1 MNLAK
6 TSNPVPSKRARTKIV
21 ATVGPASVDKLQE
34 LLLAGVDVFRVNMAH
49 GTREQHQT
57 IVDSIRSLS
66 KSLDIPVGILIDL
79 AGPKIRLGELFTDP
93 IDCVVGTHYTFTT
106 ADEATCATE
115 LTTNYAPL
123 IEELSID
130 DSVML
135 ADGTVEMKV
144 IEESETTVTCRVV
157 EGGILRSRQ
166 GVNLPGVNLSVP
178 ALTVQDRDNAVWAT
192 SVDADFISLS
202 FVRAPL
208 ELLELKALLEEQGSQ
223 AMVIAKVEKREAMQ
237 RLDEIVLASDAVM
250 VARGDL
256 GVEIDVAE
264 TPIAQKRIIQ
274 KCHDYSRPVIV
285 ATQMLD
291 SMQHSTRPTRAE
303 VTDVANAIL
312 DGADACMLSG
322 ETAIGTYPVETV
334 RMMNRIMLNTE
345 ATLHDRKP
353 ITKALLEE
361 GVQPV
366 TSAIVYGAAR
376 VAEQL
381 GAKLVVVATRTGN
394 TARIKA
400 NQKDFIPTV
409 GVSRDEKTLRQ
420 LCLYWGIIPLGG
432 MPIGDGQELRNAV
445 EQWGKQQGLLIRGDS
460 IVFVTSS
467 TFGPLGHDMV
477 FVHEIED

>member
-1 MNLAK
+1 
-6 TSNPVPSKRARTKIV
+6 
-21 ATVGPASVDKLQE
+21 
-34 LLLAGVDVFRVNMAH
+34 
-49 GTREQHQT
+49 
-57 IVDSIRSLS
+57 
-66 KSLDIPVGILIDL
+66 
-79 AGPKIRLGELFTDP
+79 
-93 IDCVVGTHYTFTT
+93 
-106 ADEATCATE
+106 
-115 LTTNYAPL
+115 
-123 IEELSID
+123 
-130 DSVML
+130 
-135 ADGTVEMKV
+135 
-144 IEESETTVTCRVV
+144 
-157 EGGILRSRQ
+157 
-166 GVNLPGVNLSVP
+166 
-178 ALTVQDRDNAVWAT
+178 
-192 SVDADFISLS
+192 
-202 FVRAPL
+202 
-208 ELLELKALLEEQGSQ
+208 
-223 AMVIAKVEKREAMQ
+223 
-237 RLDEIVLASDAVM
+237 
-250 VARGDL
+250 
-256 GVEIDVAE
+256 
-264 TPIAQKRIIQ
+264 
-274 KCHDYSRPVIV
+274 
-285 ATQMLD
+285 MLD

>member
-1 MNLAK
+1 MNATT

-21 ATVGPASVDKLQE
+21 ATVGPASEDKIRDLI
-34 LLLAGVDVFRVNMAH
+34 LAGVDVFRINMAH
-49 GTREQHQT
+49 GTRNQHQA
-57 IVDSIRSLS
+57 IVESIRNTS
-66 KSLDIPVGILIDL
+66 KSLGSPVGILIDL
-79 AGPKIRLGELFTDP
+79 AGPKIRLGELFSDP
-93 IDCVVGTHYTFTT
+93 LDCVVDEHYTFTT
-106 ADEATCATE
+106 ASEATCDTE
-115 LTTNYAPL
+115 LTTNYKPL
-123 IEELSID
+123 IDELSVG

-144 IEESETTVTCRVV
+144 IEESDTTVTCRVV
-157 EGGILRSRQ
+157 EGGLLRSRQ

-178 ALTVQDRDNAVWAT
+178 ALTEQDRDNAVWAA
-192 SVDADFISLS
+192 SIKADFISLS

-208 ELLELKALLEEQGSQ
+208 ELLELKALLEEHNSQ

-264 TPIAQKRIIQ
+264 TPIAQKKIIQ

-322 ETAIGTYPVETV
+322 ETAIGSFPVETV

-345 ATLHDRKP
+345 ATLHNRKP
-353 ITKALLEE
+353 MAKAILEE

-366 TSAIVYGAAR
+366 TSAVVYGAAR
-376 VAEQL
+376 IAEQL

-400 NQKDFIPTV
+400 NQKDVIPTV
-409 GVSRDEKTLRQ
+409 GVSRDEQTLRQ
-420 LCLYWGIIPLGG
+420 LCLYWGIIPLGD
-432 MPIGDGQELRNAV
+432 MPIGNGQELRNAI
-445 EQWGKQQGLLIRGDS
+445 EQWGKQEGLLATGDS

-477 FVHEIED
+477 FVHEIEN